1 MGESRVAPSEP
12 AREPRRRRHSAR
24 RGLAVARE
32 RGRHKGFIGSGP
44 PKLERRVS
52 PSPAPALRAARAGGP
67 WEQSAWA
74 TSCNPLRLRSRPVAK
89 ATAAA
94 SRCGLRPASGASARR
109 ACWST
114 SATRFPR
121 RSWPSFLTS
130 TFGAPAAALGL
141 IEGVSDG
148 LAGRGAP
155 RRRRARRRPA
165 PAASHGG
172 GRLHGDRG
180 SLRADGG
187 GLERVAGGRPLAIV
201 AHAAC
206 AQAGPRG
213 VLPERLTAAAR

>member
-1 MGESRVAPSEP
+1 MGDQLQPTTFTEPPGSE
-12 AREPRRRRHSAR
+12 
-24 RGLAVARE
+24 GN
-32 RGRHKGFIGSGP
+32 GSG
-44 PKLERRVS
+44 E
-52 PSPAPALRAARAGGP
+52 
-67 WEQSAWA
+67 
-74 TSCNPLRLRSRPVAK
+74 PVWL
-89 ATAAA
+89 TPGVRGIGAA
-94 SRCGLRPASGASARR
+94 SLLVDLGHEVPTALL
-109 ACWST
+109 
-114 SATRFPR
+114 
-121 RSWPSFLTS
+121 PSFLTS